1 MVTQADQFSLE
12 RRGII
17 MRPDPARPYEA
28 GGVLNPATASHNGKT
43 YLLYRSV
50 AGTPHNYS
58 RIMLAELLPKGN
70 GLETRRL
77 DICALEPQETYEKWR
92 DGVHGGVEDPRITP
106 LEDGSYIMAYTAY
119 GDGPGGDALPRIAL
133 ARSTNLLD
141 WERLG
146 LINYTPLSLKGRHS
160 GQTYNLDLQTVS
172 NKDAMLFPE
181 KIGGRY
187 VLMHRPTFPTAI
199 AQDQGEP
206 ASIWLSYSDDLL
218 TWTDHSL
225 ILGPAAPWESLKT
238 GGGTPPLRTE
248 QGWLIFYHAVEGASD
263 TDPDR
268 VYRAG
273 AALLD
278 LHDPRR
284 VLYRSAQP
292 VLSPATAQEQ
302 VGIVNNVVF
311 PTGILPLPDGRVQV
325 VYGMADQAIGL
336 AETVRPVER
345 GTWKVKRE

>member
-1 MVTQADQFSLE
+1 MTTQADQFTLV

-17 MRPDPARPYEA
+17 MTPDPDRPYEA

-58 RIMLAELLPKGN
+58 RLMLAELLPRGD
-70 GLETRRL
+70 GLEARRL
-77 DICALEPQETYEKWR
+77 DICALEPQETYEKWQ

-106 LEDGSYIMAYTAY
+106 LEDGSYVMAYTAY

-146 LINYTPLSLKGRHS
+146 LIRYSPLYLNGRQS

-187 VLMHRPTFPTAI
+187 VLMHRPTFSPTL

-206 ASIWLSYSDDLL
+206 PSIWLSYSDDLL
-218 TWTDHSL
+218 TWTDHVM
-225 ILGPAAPWESLKT
+225 ILSPAAPWERLKI
-238 GGGTPPLRTE
+238 GGGTPPLRTDR
-248 QGWLIFYHAVEGASD
+248 GWLIFYHGVAGDSD
-263 TDPDR
+263 TDPNR
-268 VYRAG
+268 TYRAG

-278 LHDPRR
+278 LQDPRR
-284 VLYRSAQP
+284 VLYRTSQP
-292 VLSPATAQEQ
+292 VLSPGTTQEQ

-311 PTGILPLPDGRVQV
+311 PTGILPLPGGRVQV

-336 AETVRPVER
+336 AETVWAVASSQ
-345 GTWKVKRE
+345 